1 MLAPSIMA
9 HALNGLLMLAAVI
22 VAYINISVLR
32 RLEPFKIV
40 MILLVF
46 SIAIGIHGLSHLGL
60 ESVYGLDFS
69 DVYGYF
75 SPSF

>member
-9 HALNGLLMLAAVI
+9 HVLNGLLMLAAVI

-60 ESVYGLDFS
+60 ESVYGLNPLQFIRVS
-69 DVYGYF
+69 L
-75 SPSF
+75 

>member
-1 MLAPSIMA
+1 MFPPPSVYA
-9 HALNGLLMLAAVI
+9 HILNALLMLAAAI

-32 RLEPFKIV
+32 RLDPYKLV

-60 ESVYGLDFS
+60 EKVYGLNPFT
-69 DVYGYF
+69 YLH
-75 SPSF
+75 

>member
-46 SIAIGIHGLSHLGL
+46 SIAIGIHGLAHLGL
-60 ESVYGLDFS
+60 ESVYGLNFS
-69 DVYGYF
+69 DVYGYSF
-75 SPSF
+75 PSF